1 MATKNNKRQKKKNGA
16 SVQELLG
23 IKAFTEYG
31 IQTNRGELLFFKV
44 RPTNIS
50 VLSQPSVE
58 TKIRQLTLVLSA
70 VPDVEISCTDSAEC
84 FDENKAYLMGRA
96 EEEKNEKVR
105 SLIRRDIS
113 FLDEIQTEMATARQ
127 FLFIARC
134 RNMKAQQVFARA
146 NQIQKAISEQGFE
159 ARRMDKGEISVSSV
173 SIPNRSTA
181 TCALRSAEARPF
193 CDVCQK
199 AGSGFLCKLQFGYTT
214 YGRRNV
220 QFLFGR

>member
-84 FDENKAYLMGRA
+84 FDENKAYLMERA
-96 EEEKNEKVR
+96 EGEKNEKVR
-105 SLIRRDIS
+105 SLIRRDLS

-134 RNMKAQQVFARA
+134 RNMKAQQVFSRS

-159 ARRMDKGEISVSSV
+159 ARRMDKGEIKRLLAHYFDASMYGEQM
-173 SIPNRSTA
+173 PD
-181 TCALRSAEARPF
+181 CDGEQFFEA
-193 CDVCQK
+193 
-199 AGSGFLCKLQFGYTT
+199 
-214 YGRRNV
+214 
-220 QFLFGR
+220 

>member
-1 MATKNNKRQKKKNGA
+1 MAKKSNARQKKKNGA

-31 IQTNRGELLFFKV
+31 LQTNRGELLFFKV

-105 SLIRRDIS
+105 SLIRCDIS

-134 RNMKAQQVFARA
+134 RNMKAQQIFARA
-146 NQIQKAISEQGFE
+146 NQIQKAISEQGFGG
-159 ARRMDKGEISVSSV
+159 RRMDKGEIK
-173 SIPNRSTA
+173 RLLALYFDA
-181 TCALRSAEARPF
+181 TMYGEQMPDSDGEQFFDIVSAEKER
-193 CDVCQK
+193 
-199 AGSGFLCKLQFGYTT
+199 
-214 YGRRNV
+214 
-220 QFLFGR
+220 

>member
-1 MATKNNKRQKKKNGA
+1 MAKKSNTRQKKKNGA

-96 EEEKNEKVR
+96 VEEKNEKVG

-134 RNMKAQQVFARA
+134 RNMKSQQVFARA
-146 NQIQKAISEQGFE
+146 NQIQKAISEQGFDV
-159 ARRMDKGEISVSSV
+159 RRMDKGEIK
-173 SIPNRSTA
+173 RLL
-181 TCALRSAEARPF
+181 ALYFDASMYGEQMPDSDGEQFFDIVSAE
-193 CDVCQK
+193 K
-199 AGSGFLCKLQFGYTT
+199 ES
-214 YGRRNV
+214 
-220 QFLFGR
+220 

>member
-1 MATKNNKRQKKKNGA
+1 MAKKSNTRQKKKNGA

-96 EEEKNEKVR
+96 EEEKNEKEQLVVR
-105 SLIRRDIS
+105 DDPLNTH
-113 FLDEIQTEMATARQ
+113 Q
-127 FLFIARC
+127 
-134 RNMKAQQVFARA
+134 
-146 NQIQKAISEQGFE
+146 
-159 ARRMDKGEISVSSV
+159 
-173 SIPNRSTA
+173 
-181 TCALRSAEARPF
+181 
-193 CDVCQK
+193 
-199 AGSGFLCKLQFGYTT
+199 
-214 YGRRNV
+214 
-220 QFLFGR
+220 

>member
-1 MATKNNKRQKKKNGA
+1 MAKKSNARQKKKNGV

-70 VPDVEISCTDSAEC
+70 VPDMEISCTDSAEC
-84 FDENKAYLMGRA
+84 FDENKAYLMERA
-96 EEEKNEKVR
+96 EEEQNEKVR

-159 ARRMDKGEISVSSV
+159 ARRMDKGEIK
-173 SIPNRSTA
+173 RLLALYFDA
-181 TCALRSAEARPF
+181 TMYGEQMPDSDGEQFFDIVSAEKER
-193 CDVCQK
+193 
-199 AGSGFLCKLQFGYTT
+199 
-214 YGRRNV
+214 
-220 QFLFGR
+220 

>member
-1 MATKNNKRQKKKNGA
+1 MAKKSNARQKKKNGA

-84 FDENKAYLMGRA
+84 FDENKAYLIERA
-96 EEEKNEKVR
+96 EEEQNEKVR

-113 FLDEIQTEMATARQ
+113 FLDEIQAEMATARQ

-146 NQIQKAISEQGFE
+146 NQIQKAISEQGFDV
-159 ARRMDKGEISVSSV
+159 RRMDKGEIK
-173 SIPNRSTA
+173 RLL
-181 TCALRSAEARPF
+181 ALYFDASMYGEQMPDSDGEQFFDIVSAEKER
-193 CDVCQK
+193 
-199 AGSGFLCKLQFGYTT
+199 
-214 YGRRNV
+214 
-220 QFLFGR
+220 

>member
-1 MATKNNKRQKKKNGA
+1 MAKKSNARQKKKNGV

-84 FDENKAYLMGRA
+84 FDENKAYLIGRA

-146 NQIQKAISEQGFE
+146 NQIQKAISEQGFDV
-159 ARRMDKGEISVSSV
+159 RRMDKGEIKRLLTLYFDASMYGEQMPDSDGEQFFDIV
-173 SIPNRSTA
+173 
-181 TCALRSAEARPF
+181 SAEKER
-193 CDVCQK
+193 
-199 AGSGFLCKLQFGYTT
+199 
-214 YGRRNV
+214 
-220 QFLFGR
+220 

>member
-1 MATKNNKRQKKKNGA
+1 MAKKSNTRQKKKNGA

-84 FDENKAYLMGRA
+84 FDEIKPISWEGQKKR
-96 EEEKNEKVR
+96 KTRKCVR
-105 SLIRRDIS
+105 SS
-113 FLDEIQTEMATARQ
+113 GATS
-127 FLFIARC
+127 LFWTRYKQ
-134 RNMKAQQVFARA
+134 RWQQPG
-146 NQIQKAISEQGFE
+146 N
-159 ARRMDKGEISVSSV
+159 
-173 SIPNRSTA
+173 
-181 TCALRSAEARPF
+181 F
-193 CDVCQK
+193 C
-199 AGSGFLCKLQFGYTT
+199 L
-214 YGRRNV
+214 
-220 QFLFGR
+220 

>member
-1 MATKNNKRQKKKNGA
+1 MAKKSNARQKKKNGV

-23 IKAFTEYG
+23 IKALTEYG

-134 RNMKAQQVFARA
+134 RNMKAQQIFARS
-146 NQIQKAISEQGFE
+146 NQIQKAISEQGFDV
-159 ARRMDKGEISVSSV
+159 RRMEKSEIKRLLALYFDASMYGEQMPDSDGGQFFDIV
-173 SIPNRSTA
+173 
-181 TCALRSAEARPF
+181 SAEKER
-193 CDVCQK
+193 
-199 AGSGFLCKLQFGYTT
+199 
-214 YGRRNV
+214 
-220 QFLFGR
+220 

>member
-1 MATKNNKRQKKKNGA
+1 MGKKIKRQKKKNGA

-134 RNMKAQQVFARA
+134 RNMKAQQIFARA

-159 ARRMDKGEISVSSV
+159 ARRMDKGEIK
-173 SIPNRSTA
+173 RLLALYFDA
-181 TCALRSAEARPF
+181 TMYGEQMPDSDGEQFFDIVSAEKER
-193 CDVCQK
+193 
-199 AGSGFLCKLQFGYTT
+199 
-214 YGRRNV
+214 
-220 QFLFGR
+220 

>member
-1 MATKNNKRQKKKNGA
+1 MAKKSNARQKKKNGA

-23 IKAFTEYG
+23 IKEFTEYG
-31 IQTNRGELLFFKV
+31 LRTNRGELLFFKV
-44 RPTNIS
+44 KPTNIS

-84 FDENKAYLMGRA
+84 FDENKAYLIGRA

-146 NQIQKAISEQGFE
+146 NQIQKAISEQGFDV
-159 ARRMDKGEISVSSV
+159 RRMDKGEIK
-173 SIPNRSTA
+173 RLL
-181 TCALRSAEARPF
+181 ALYFDASMYGEQMPDSDGEQFFDIVSAEKER
-193 CDVCQK
+193 
-199 AGSGFLCKLQFGYTT
+199 
-214 YGRRNV
+214 
-220 QFLFGR
+220 

>member
-1 MATKNNKRQKKKNGA
+1 MAKKSNARQKKKNGA

-23 IKAFTEYG
+23 IKEFTEYG
-31 IQTNRGELLFFKV
+31 LRTNRGELLFFKV
-44 RPTNIS
+44 KPTNIS

-84 FDENKAYLMGRA
+84 FDENKAYLIGRA

-146 NQIQKAISEQGFE
+146 NQIQKAISEQGFDV
-159 ARRMDKGEISVSSV
+159 RRMDKGEIK
-173 SIPNRSTA
+173 RLL
-181 TCALRSAEARPF
+181 ALYFDASMYGEQMPDSDGEQFFDIESAEKER
-193 CDVCQK
+193 
-199 AGSGFLCKLQFGYTT
+199 
-214 YGRRNV
+214 
-220 QFLFGR
+220 

>member
-1 MATKNNKRQKKKNGA
+1 MAKKSNARQKKKNGV

-58 TKIRQLTLVLSA
+58 TKIRQLTLVL
-70 VPDVEISCTDSAEC
+70 EISCTDSAEC
-84 FDENKAYLMGRA
+84 FDENKAYLMERA
-96 EEEKNEKVR
+96 EEEQNEKVR

-159 ARRMDKGEISVSSV
+159 ARRMDKGEIK
-173 SIPNRSTA
+173 RLL
-181 TCALRSAEARPF
+181 ALYFDASMYGEQMP
-193 CDVCQK
+193 DSD
-199 AGSGFLCKLQFGYTT
+199 GEQFFDECMERT
-214 YGRRNV
+214 
-220 QFLFGR
+220 Q

>member
-1 MATKNNKRQKKKNGA
+1 MAKKSNARQKKKNGV

-23 IKAFTEYG
+23 IKALTEYG

-134 RNMKAQQVFARA
+134 RNMKAQQIFARS

-159 ARRMDKGEISVSSV
+159 ARRMDKGEIK
-173 SIPNRSTA
+173 RLL
-181 TCALRSAEARPF
+181 ALYFDASMYGEQMPDSDGEQFFDIASAEKER
-193 CDVCQK
+193 
-199 AGSGFLCKLQFGYTT
+199 
-214 YGRRNV
+214 
-220 QFLFGR
+220 

>member
-1 MATKNNKRQKKKNGA
+1 MAKKSNTRQKKKNGV

-23 IKAFTEYG
+23 IKAFTECG

-134 RNMKAQQVFARA
+134 RNMKAQQIFARS

-159 ARRMDKGEISVSSV
+159 ARRMDKGEIK
-173 SIPNRSTA
+173 RLL
-181 TCALRSAEARPF
+181 ALYFDASMYGEQMPDSDGEQFFDIASAEKER
-193 CDVCQK
+193 
-199 AGSGFLCKLQFGYTT
+199 
-214 YGRRNV
+214 
-220 QFLFGR
+220 

>member
-1 MATKNNKRQKKKNGA
+1 MAKKSNARQKKKNGA

-23 IKAFTEYG
+23 IKEFTEYG
-31 IQTNRGELLFFKV
+31 LRTNRGELLFFKV
-44 RPTNIS
+44 KPTNIS

-84 FDENKAYLMGRA
+84 FDENKAYLIGRA

-127 FLFIARC
+127 FLFLARC
-134 RNMKAQQVFARA
+134 RNMKSR
-146 NQIQKAISEQGFE
+146 
-159 ARRMDKGEISVSSV
+159 
-173 SIPNRSTA
+173 
-181 TCALRSAEARPF
+181 
-193 CDVCQK
+193 
-199 AGSGFLCKLQFGYTT
+199 GSMCGAWIR
-214 YGRRNV
+214 GR
-220 QFLFGR
+220 